1 MDEIQ
6 KKNSLKIDICI
17 HKNVKAE
24 KEGKKYCLEKW
35 HMAFKEKSKRKYNI
49 KVIYFQEKLPQI

>member
-24 KEGKKYCLEKW
+24 KEGKKNTVQKNDTW
-35 HMAFKEKSKRKYNI
+35 HLKKKVKENI
-49 KVIYFQEKLPQI
+49 ILK